1 VIETIKGYLT
11 KNYGYDGGH
20 GLMGVLIGLTLFGFG
35 TPVWLAG
42 LLGGLLYA
50 VPKEISDIKKHGGL
64 RWSNIHTD
72 NVCDLVSY
80 QLSWP
85 AVLMAS
91 HQPILALLVLM
102 VIGVTYL
109 YLVHQK
115 TKDA

>member
-1 VIETIKGYLT
+1 VIETIKKYLT

-50 VPKEISDIKKHGGL
+50 VPKEIYDIKTHGGK
-64 RWSNIHTD
+64 IHTD
-72 NVCDLVSY
+72 HVCDLVSY

-91 HQPILALLVLM
+91 HQPIVALLVLM
-102 VIGVTYL
+102 IIAVTYL
-109 YLVHQK
+109 YLVYK
-115 TKDA
+115 KGCVN